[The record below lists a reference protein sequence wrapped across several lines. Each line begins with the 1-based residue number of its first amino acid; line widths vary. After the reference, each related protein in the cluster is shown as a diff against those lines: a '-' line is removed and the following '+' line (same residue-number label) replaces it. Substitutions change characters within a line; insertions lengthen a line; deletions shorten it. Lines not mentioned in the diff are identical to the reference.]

1 MMHKHDEL
9 PSSWPQSSANM
20 IWPHKH
26 STNHENGEAKE
37 TEDKR
42 KPKTSA
48 QISPLVAVRLF
59 NDISQHNSQHNSQHK
74 RTPTA
79 KVHSPMRLFATSV
92 WRGVAADKR
101 QPNDDEGWWM
111 ENEKRRRRWCER
123 CFKENMKISRSLYI
137 LRVHLVLLRTYTTL
151 VQWRVATNKRVQ
163 PVVYLYVVCSTS
175 KYTIVHS
182 KSTRQ

>member
-1 MMHKHDEL
+1 MRQQTAYHMRGWHLFGTRMYCEANDKQYRYSTSSIVFFENKNTTVVMMHKHHEL

-42 KPKTSA
+42 KPKRSA
-48 QISPLVAVRLF
+48 QISPFVAVRLF
-59 NDISQHNSQHNSQHK
+59 NDISQQNSQHK

-79 KVHSPMRLFATSV
+79 KVHSPMRLFATTV

-101 QPNDDEGWWM
+101 QSNDDEGWWM

-123 CFKENMKISRSLYI
+123 SLKK
-137 LRVHLVLLRTYTTL
+137 T
-151 VQWRVATNKRVQ
+151 
-163 PVVYLYVVCSTS
+163 
-175 KYTIVHS
+175 
-182 KSTRQ
+182 